1 MVAHKVKFSLSLIVA
16 TASYSTVA
24 TVGIAVGI
32 VAVVIIC
39 MVIVAIVI
47 VLAVQRWRNA
57 ERKKQLNEST
67 MKRHVC
73 NIHYTCTGYIAK
85 NFISKINI
93 VNKIFVKSNKH

>member
-1 MVAHKVKFSLSLIVA
+1 MPQFFPVVA
-16 TASYSTVA
+16 TTSYSTVA
-24 TVGIAVGI
+24 MVGIAVAI
-32 VAVVIIC
+32 VAVVIVC

-73 NIHYTCTGYIAK
+73 NIQCTLHK
-85 NFISKINI
+85 NLFQKLILLTKSLSNPT
-93 VNKIFVKSNKH
+93 KIFVSVCDKNYM